1 MSVFD
6 AKWIFDTCF
15 KHSVTPCVCYRACFL
30 LKHFT
35 QSERYASVVE
45 KFRNAF
51 KETYDVG
58 CGTPPHVVQA
68 LWIACKFE
76 SLNVADLSI
85 ASVLE
90 QHCGLLN
97 AVSKKD
103 RAATI
108 LKLEFALLGSI
119 GWTGLP
125 LCSPYLL
132 LYECSNEK
140 DVDMKTALFAGWLVR
155 LHTTNTMEQRHARWT
170 DARVLANAALY
181 ASEIVSKSPHAFDV
195 DQQAE
200 ALACELLE
208 QDAAYVAAPG
218 DARGGNGGSPVSVL
232 EDGRRFRKRRRGT
245 RTRALDEFASTGV
258 RE

>member
-1 MSVFD
+1 MSHAD

-30 LKHFT
+30 LKHCT
-35 QSERYASVVE
+35 QSKRYASVLE
-45 KFRNAF
+45 RFKNAF

-58 CGTPPHVVQA
+58 APPHVVQA

-90 QHCGLLN
+90 QHCGFLK

-103 RAATI
+103 RSSAI
-108 LKLEFALLGSI
+108 LKLEFALFGSI

-125 LCSPYLL
+125 LSSPYLL
-132 LYECSNEK
+132 LYEYSNEK
-140 DVDMKTALFAGWLVR
+140 NVDMNTALFAGWLVR

-170 DARVLANAALY
+170 DARVLSNAALY
-181 ASEIVSKSPHAFDV
+181 ASEIVSKAPHAFEV
-195 DQQAE
+195 DQQTE
-200 ALACELLE
+200 ALAYELLL
-208 QDAAYVAAPG
+208 QDAAYVAAPE
-218 DARGGNGGSPVSVL
+218 DARGGNSGSPVSVL
-232 EDGRRFRKRRRGT
+232 EDGRRFRKRRRDS
-245 RTRALDEFASTGV
+245 RTRALDEFASKGV